1 MDPNAA
7 LKEMRAAI
15 SDLQKGITDPSV
27 TIQVL
32 EFIADRAEAL
42 DHWLT
47 YGGGLPSAWADIA
60 EPVKS

>member
-15 SDLQKGITDPSV
+15 SDLQGITDPSV
-27 TIQVL
+27 TIKVL
-32 EFIADRAEAL
+32 EFIADRAEAI
-42 DHWLT
+42 DGWLSM
-47 YGGGLPSAWADIA
+47 GGGLPSAWSDIA